1 MTDVDFQLKK
11 KNDKKILF
19 IILNSKNINFS
30 EESINKYIQTYK
42 EYLEN
47 NKMSIIIDSRNL
59 ETINPKIIWEN
70 LPKAMQFSD
79 LVEKNVYCTVLI
91 TSFKMVYSLA
101 ESIAKVYPNSRPY
114 KVVKN
119 NKDAFDFV
127 AKCNKD

>member
-1 MTDVDFQLKK
+1 MSDVEFQLKK
-11 KNDKKILF
+11 KDDKKILF

-70 LPKAMQFSD
+70 LPKAMQFSI
-79 LVEKNVYCTVLI
+79 LVEMNVYCTVLI